1 MKEAALRSD
10 FSPVPVTRTGKTNS
24 DIASHSHK
32 PCECPSPSSLR
43 KRRLTCTLICT
54 SALGFSIKGT
64 LFQQRP
70 FDPISRG
77 APRRTKKYTR
87 PDFPQRNDFL
97 RAMKKMTPPMRGGGE
112 GREARRQHFESPS
125 RFANA
130 RAVTKPGHAK
140 IKFIN
145 HLRFVGAGSRFQ
157 SGLSRYAD
165 K

>member
-32 PCECPSPSSLR
+32 PCECTSPSSLR

-54 SALGFSIKGT
+54 SVLGFSIEDT

-77 APRRTKKYTR
+77 PPRRPKKYTR

-97 RAMKKMTPPMRGGGE
+97 RAMKKMTPPMRGGCE